1 MERFTIS
8 LDGSLAGQFD
18 RLMATRGYRNRSE
31 AVRGLIRAAIEGDR
45 RCADGDGHCVASLSY
60 FFNHHERDMGER
72 LTALQHDLHALTV
85 AAPHG
90 HLDHENCLESV
101 LLRGPIQAVRRF
113 ADTLVAERGVRQGK
127 LNLVALEAE
136 NRHIHDASGETHVHF
151 RPPR

>member
-31 AVRGLIRAAIEGDR
+31 AVRGLIRAAIESGR
-45 RCADGDGHCVASLSY
+45 RRADGDDHRVANRSY
-60 FFNHHERDMGER
+60 VFNHHERELEER
-72 LTALQHDLHALTV
+72 LTTLQPDRHALTV
-85 AAPHG
+85 AALHG
-90 HLDHENCLESV
+90 HLDHETCRESV
-101 LLRGPIQAVRRF
+101 GPRGPTQAVRRF
-113 ADTLVAERGVRQGK
+113 ADTLVAERDVRHGK
-127 LNLVALEAE
+127 LNRVALEAE